1 VKCLLWTV
9 LVVLAFLVVGCS
21 ETGTDSG
28 DSFITSDAT
37 VLLGLQDDFEC
48 RYVRY
53 DSTVTYPPYEIT
65 VDTTFFTFAAI
76 ATDSARQRFELWFD
90 SLRTA
95 ALKIQSGSI
104 LHLGY
109 IPWSP
114 DEPESLVSFAEPPMI
129 FPLRITAEET
139 WSFYTPSTPD
149 IFARLYL
156 SWGFEVTRTFD
167 RRETLILPIGTF
179 NCYVFVTEYRLPGT
193 DTLFQ
198 TCEEYYASDWGL
210 VKLYST
216 GPGTSRVFM
225 VSRETDPAYPVR

>member
-1 VKCLLWTV
+1 MTV
-9 LVVLAFLVVGCS
+9 LVVLAFLVSCG
-21 ETGTDSG
+21 ETGTDSD

-37 VLLGLQDDFEC
+37 VLLGLMDDFEC

-53 DSTVTYPPYEIT
+53 DSTVTYPPYKVT
-65 VDTTFFTFAAI
+65 VDTTFFTFASI
-76 ATDSARQRFELWFD
+76 ATDSTRQRFELWFD
-90 SLRTA
+90 TVKTA

-129 FPLRITAEET
+129 FPLRINSYDT
-139 WSFYTPSTPD
+139 WDYYTPSTPD
-149 IFARLYL
+149 IIARLYL
-156 SWGFEVTRTFD
+156 SWGFDVTRTFD
-167 RRETLILPIGTF
+167 RRESLVLPIGTF
-179 NCYVFVTEYRLPGT
+179 NCYVFVTEYSLPGT

-216 GPGTSRVFM
+216 GLGTSRVFM
-225 VSRETDPAYPVR
+225 VSRDTLSTYRLW

>member
-1 VKCLLWTV
+1 MTV
-9 LVVLAFLVVGCS
+9 PVVLAFLVSCG
-21 ETGTDSG
+21 ETGTDSD

-37 VLLGLQDDFEC
+37 VLLGLMDDFEC

-53 DSTVTYPPYEIT
+53 DSTVTYPPYKVT
-65 VDTTFFTFAAI
+65 VDTTFFTFASI
-76 ATDSARQRFELWFD
+76 ATDSTRQRFELWFD

-129 FPLRITAEET
+129 FPLRITADET

-149 IFARLYL
+149 IFAKLYL
-156 SWGFEVTRTFD
+156 SWGFDATRTFD

-179 NCYVFVTEYRLPGT
+179 NCYVFVTEYRIPDA
-193 DTLFQ
+193 DTLFR

-216 GPGTSRVFM
+216 GHGTSRVFM
-225 VSRETDPAYPVR
+225 VSRDTLVAYPGW